1 MKDITKE
8 QVEDILKLRY
18 GKVVDSAKNTAYAS
32 YKTLARIFNMSRS
45 KIYHLCQ
52 KRFEE

>member
-1 MKDITKE
+1 MKDIKKE

-18 GKVVDSAKNTAYAS
+18 GKVVDSAKHTAFVT
-32 YKTLARIFNMSRS
+32 YKTLAKIFNVSRS
-45 KIYHLCQ
+45 KIYHLCE